1 MKLIPSNLL
10 RSTGRR
16 RFLPVFAGI
25 LTAAVL
31 SSCGNSK
38 AKQTV
43 RTFLDQSLA
52 HTEYDIQS
60 FSEVD
65 STERVTPATVRQ
77 MRQFTASHF
86 QPKVNYV
93 APTTKLRYVRVVYT
107 QDKDTIR
114 QTFYMNDAM
123 TGVVCVKN
131 DNK

>member
-1 MKLIPSNLL
+1 MKLIPCNLL
-10 RSTGRR
+10 RLTERR
-16 RFLPVFAGI
+16 RFLSVLALI

-31 SSCGNSK
+31 SACSNGK

-43 RTFLDQSLA
+43 KTFLDQSLVHA
-52 HTEYDIQS
+52 EYDLQS
-60 FSEVD
+60 FGKVD

-77 MRQFTASHF
+77 MRQLTANHF
-86 QPKVNYV
+86 QRGVSYA

>member
-10 RSTGRR
+10 RSNGRR
-16 RFLPVFAGI
+16 RFIPVLAGL
-25 LTAAVL
+25 LTVTVL

-43 RTFLDQSLA
+43 KTFLDQSLA

-77 MRQFTASHF
+77 MRQFAANHF
-86 QPKVNYV
+86 QPGVNYV
-93 APTTKLRYVRVVYT
+93 APTTKLRYVSVVYT
-107 QDKDTIR
+107 LDKDTIR

>member
-10 RSTGRR
+10 RSNGRR
-16 RFLPVFAGI
+16 RFIPVLAGL
-25 LTAAVL
+25 LTVTVL

-38 AKQTV
+38 AKQAV
-43 RTFLDQSLA
+43 KTFLDQSLA

-65 STERVTPATVRQ
+65 STERVTPATVKQ
-77 MRQFTASHF
+77 MRQFAANHF
-86 QPKVNYV
+86 QPGVNYV